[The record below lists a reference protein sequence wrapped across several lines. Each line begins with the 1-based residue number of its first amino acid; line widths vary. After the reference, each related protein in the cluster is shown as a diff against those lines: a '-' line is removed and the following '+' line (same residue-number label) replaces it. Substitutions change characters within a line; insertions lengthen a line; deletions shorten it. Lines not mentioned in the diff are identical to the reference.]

1 MRDGNRRAKSKS
13 GMSDSKTA
21 PCSFRSRFRVLVW
34 TLGFGVLLGSPFY
47 GFGML
52 GPETDSF
59 LLLSADRS
67 KALVMSRPA
76 RSRRSGDDAGRWQ
89 ALPNGRK
96 VDLYTQFPS
105 NGVYRLPDLA
115 PVYFLDWFADS
126 NWFALSP
133 NLEGIAKFNI
143 YATIGNLTN
152 AAAPKPKAIRFFN
165 QGVEVRSYLASELVE
180 NPVGGT
186 IPPRDDYSIGY
197 WAWLDSF
204 GLLKGDRL
212 EVKTVP
218 RGLFLFGREL
228 VICRG
233 NRLVFDLH
241 SGELL
246 SAERPFARLATTV
259 LVCLGIGGLAAITV
273 LIVRHR
279 RNGASPS

>member
-1 MRDGNRRAKSKS
+1 M
-13 GMSDSKTA
+13 
-21 PCSFRSRFRVLVW
+21 
-34 TLGFGVLLGSPFY
+34 
-47 GFGML
+47 
-52 GPETDSF
+52 
-59 LLLSADRS
+59 
-67 KALVMSRPA
+67 
-76 RSRRSGDDAGRWQ
+76 
-89 ALPNGRK
+89 
-96 VDLYTQFPS
+96 DLYTQFPS

-126 NWFALSP
+126 NSFARSP

-165 QGVEVRSYLASELVE
+165 QGVEVRSYLAAELVE

-186 IPPRDDYSIGY
+186 VPSGYVSSISFWG
-197 WAWLDSF
+197 WLDSF
-204 GLLKGDRL
+204 GLLAGDRL

-218 RGLFLFGREL
+218 RGLFLYGREM
-228 VICRG
+228 VFCRG
-233 NRLVFDLH
+233 NRLVFDLR

-259 LVCLGIGGLAAITV
+259 LVLLTIGALTAITV